1 MSSRLRTW
9 AATGHYTEEGPPEP
23 GAAAR
28 RRPRTSAWR
37 ENAVV
42 AALVPVGVIVGTLVA
57 VACMARL
64 LTLPFSRPSGSRPSY
79 LD

>member
-9 AATGHYTEEGPPEP
+9 AATGHYTEEGAPERPP
-23 GAAAR
+23 AT
-28 RRPRTSAWR
+28 RPSAWR
-37 ENAVV
+37 DNLLV

-57 VACMARL
+57 VACVARL
-64 LTLPFSRPSGSRPSY
+64 LTLPFSRPSGSRPEY